1 MKTTKKKSETK
12 KKTGEKK
19 TGEKKTEK
27 KKTPASAPAFVPAS
41 GGADPN
47 LICPIC
53 AGKIRVK
60 VAFSNIYCG
69 YHLVPS
75 CPGNCKWPD
84 EYRYDLMQR
93 ITELHYEHPE
103 LFETDAELTEESL
116 ALERDQNR

>member
-1 MKTTKKKSETK
+1 MKAAKKKSSAK
-12 KKTGEKK
+12 KKSPAGLKA
-19 TGEKKTEK
+19 GK
-27 KKTPASAPAFVPAS
+27 KKAAKKKSPAAAPVSAQAE
-41 GGADPN
+41 PN

-53 AGKIRVK
+53 AGKIKVK

-69 YHLVPS
+69 YHLIPN

-103 LFETDAELTEESL
+103 LFETDAELTAESM
-116 ALERDQNR
+116 AQLEKE